1 MNKFLVSTIA
11 TLTISGTAFAHSGHT
26 EMVDGHAHTLVD
38 LAFMGAAPVAIG
50 LAMIAVVLFARGRK
64 S

>member
-11 TLTISGTAFAHSGHT
+11 TLTFSSAAFAHSGHT
-26 EMVDGHAHTLVD
+26 EVVDGHAHTLVD
-38 LAFMGAAPVAIG
+38 LAFMAAAPVAIG
-50 LAMIAVVLFARGRK
+50 LAVIAVFLFARGRK